1 MRYTAQI
8 VALILAGLATDA
20 SAQSTPVD
28 QSPDIGSALAATSQT
43 PFQQYAFRDPCP
55 ANPCIVDFATVPAGS
70 RLNITNTSCY
80 IKTDSKT
87 DAEVDALQLL
97 VSNKNEKI
105 LTASTLVPF
114 FVSNNG
120 TSLVFSANHPVA
132 VFANAGQHFQAFL
145 SLISPTP
152 ATLFACH
159 ISGQLQKLG

>member
-20 SAQSTPVD
+20 FAQSTQVD
-28 QSPDIGSALAATSQT
+28 QSPQSGSALAVTSQT

-55 ANPCIVDFATVPAGS
+55 SNPCAVDFATVPAGS
-70 RLNITNTSCY
+70 RLIITNTSCY

-87 DAEVDALQLL
+87 DTEVDALQLL

-105 LTASTLVPF
+105 LTASTLAPF
-114 FVSNNG
+114 LVSSTS

-145 SLISPTP
+145 SLTSSTP
-152 ATLFACH
+152 VPLFACH